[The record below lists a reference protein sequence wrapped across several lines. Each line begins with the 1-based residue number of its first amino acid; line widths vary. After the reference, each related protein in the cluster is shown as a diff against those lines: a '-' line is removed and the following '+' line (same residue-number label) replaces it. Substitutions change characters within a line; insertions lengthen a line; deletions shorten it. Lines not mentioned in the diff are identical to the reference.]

1 MLQADQIARQ
11 EERLSGRAACPQA
24 KVPSYQDLLDA
35 ALDDTFPASD
45 PLAIG
50 AATQVY
56 EPRTTPRDCVDWTLK
71 PGACK
76 PVGQAGEAGD
86 AASLPQG
93 ERSARCD
100 ARLLRTQLIASRRVP
115 AGPCWIEQTTEAA
128 TLSWLDGGG
137 AVQQLELAL
146 EELRCLLAQEVLER
160 PEPA

>member
-45 PLAIG
+45 PPAIS
-50 AATQVY
+50 AATQVH
-56 EPRTTPRDCVDWTLK
+56 EPHTTTRDCVDWTLK

-76 PVGQAGEAGD
+76 PVGQASEEAPGR
-86 AASLPQG
+86 QG

-100 ARLLRTQLIASRRVP
+100 ARLTRAQVVENRLVP
-115 AGPCWIEQTTEAA
+115 AGPCWVEQSAQVA
-128 TLSWLDGGG
+128 TLLWRDADG
-137 AVQQLELAL
+137 AMQQLDMDL
-146 EELRCLLAQEVLER
+146 EQLRRLLADGVLER